1 MDNFNNKIG
10 TDFMRQE
17 EINILRYLPDFLQS
31 SDTFKEVADAHS
43 REHQLQRDKL
53 EDLFRQCFV
62 STATWGLVLWESELD
77 LDTNESESYETRRK
91 RIWNKLQSKQTS
103 TLQFMTDLLNK
114 YTDTGDGSI
123 NEIYDQYKLEY
134 YIQDGSITSWKDL
147 LEAIQ
152 QWKPAHLGFYFI
164 THTDLGEEV
173 YFGGVVSEVEE
184 IYIPCDSNYQI
195 ETGATAGNKPELD
208 YVQYLQP
215 RKDV

>member
-1 MDNFNNKIG
+1 MDDFGNKIG
-10 TDFMRQE
+10 KDFMRQE
-17 EINILRYLPDFLQS
+17 NIDILRYLPDFLQDS
-31 SDTFKEVADAHS
+31 ETFKEVADAHS
-43 REHQLQRDKL
+43 AEHKIQLEKL
-53 EDLFRQCFV
+53 EDLFKQCFV

-77 LDTNESESYETRRK
+77 LDTKESDTYEVRRQ

-103 TLQFMTDLLNK
+103 TLQFMTNLLNK
-114 YTDTGDGSI
+114 YTTTKDGSI

-164 THTDLGEEV
+164 THTDLGEEL

-208 YVQYLQP
+208 FVQYLKS
-215 RKDV
+215 RKEN